1 MYITF
6 FPIYGFVLGINY
18 TDSYA
23 RGKEVTHYNEHQ
35 LQFLFLFFGITIG
48 WYTDCWYKG

>member
-6 FPIYGFVLGINY
+6 FPIYGVVLGVNY

-23 RGKEVTHYNEHQ
+23 RGKEPTHHNEHQ
-35 LQFLFLFFGITIG
+35 LQLLCFLFGITIG
-48 WYTDCWYKG
+48 WYTDL

>member
-18 TDSYA
+18 TDSPT
-23 RGKEVTHYNEHQ
+23 RGDQNSHYNEHQ
-35 LQFLFLFFGITIG
+35 LQFLFILFGITIG
-48 WYTDCWYKG
+48 WYSD